1 MGVNFEE
8 YKSMSED
15 DLSYLVAEKK
25 AEFQRTKIDL
35 DLAFTSLGQLESR
48 EKKALTSVIPAS
60 FSQVFRIRPAP
71 RLLQESK
78 TSTPLGKRSAIA

>member
-1 MGVNFEE
+1 MGVNF
-8 YKSMSED
+8 ED

-48 EKKALTSVIPAS
+48 EKKALANVAEKQEAYDKAS
-60 FSQVFRIRPAP
+60 KRVADIN
-71 RLLQESK
+71 K
-78 TSTPLGKRSAIA
+78 TLDSEKT